1 MAGQTQRGRRP
12 EGQTR
17 PSEVRA
23 LRASQDPAWSEPSGQ
38 DKTQCGQRP
47 EGQTR
52 PSVVRGPERS
62 DRPSEVRA
70 LRVCEEQTRTC
81 ATARRPECQQ
91 ARVPRNPPL
100 PWLFFQAAG
109 VTFQLLR
116 EGASGLSFCCV
127 LPPSLLSSFVFPCC
141 FPGCCPEAGGAQ

>member
-1 MAGQTQRGRRP
+1 MADQTQRGRRP

-17 PSEVRA
+17 PSVVKG
-23 LRASQDPAWSEPSGQ
+23 LRTSQDPAWSEPSGQ

-70 LRVCEEQTRTC
+70 LRRHEPVPQPEGQS
-81 ATARRPECQQ
+81 ASRPECLVTHPCPDCFS
-91 ARVPRNPPL
+91 RPR
-100 PWLFFQAAG
+100 
-109 VTFQLLR
+109 
-116 EGASGLSFCCV
+116 ASRSSLSFSCV

-141 FPGCCPEAGGAQ
+141 FPRCCPEAGGAQ